1 MFSSNKNI
9 YKRKGIL
16 GATVGEENH
25 INLMKKKR
33 KSLETKTSSGRKR
46 SAQRKRA
53 RATQT
58 KNYIIAVIEKLAQ
71 I

>member
-33 KSLETKTSSGRKR
+33 KRKKKRVKESVGGAIYSL
-46 SAQRKRA
+46 Q
-53 RATQT
+53 
-58 KNYIIAVIEKLAQ
+58 
-71 I
+71 